1 MLLSYTKEITNGIYK
16 ADKKCKEVEICQ
28 LLILKGHTENERQKK
43 FFSRWAN
50 QAAREG
56 TAIPA
61 ELCRQRCYLSWCLG
75 KVTAGP
81 AQCGRVRSTPTAA
94 NRGAP
99 APQNKSRMKHPERWD
114 SSRAKLGSISLLGRR
129 VPAATSLLCLWT
141 LWTGAATLNSS
152 LMSVL
157 YNPHTHCQVALG
169 WSASDPAICSCT
181 HKGRNGFIWRFQTC
195 RKTEITTN
203 CTEGSWNFFFFLKLW
218 AEWKFVGEKKSLNLG
233 LIPEFLI
240 IKILLLKKDKTNPK
254 SNWKQTE
261 ICFNL
266 AFQVG

>member
-1 MLLSYTKEITNGIYK
+1 MLLSYTKEITNGMYK

-28 LLILKGHTENERQKK
+28 LLISKGHAENERQKK
-43 FFSRWAN
+43 FFCRWAN
-50 QAAREG
+50 QAAHEG

-81 AQCGRVRSTPTAA
+81 AQCGRVRSTPTAG

-99 APQNKSRMKHPERWD
+99 APQNKSNFTRVKHPERWD

-129 VPAATSLLCLWT
+129 VPAATSLLWK
-141 LWTGAATLNSS
+141 LWTGAAALNSS

-169 WSASDPAICSCT
+169 WSTSDPVICSCT
-181 HKGRNGFIWRFQTC
+181 HKGRNGFLWRFQMC
-195 RKTEITTN
+195 RKNRNLHKLHWRFME
-203 CTEGSWNFFFFLKLW
+203 FLFFLKLW
-218 AEWKFVGEKKSLNLG
+218 AEWKFVGEKTSLNLG

-240 IKILLLKKDKTNPK
+240 IKILLLKKE
-254 SNWKQTE
+254 KQTP
-261 ICFNL
+261 NL
-266 AFQVG
+266 ATNRNLL